1 MFKEPIE
8 PKVEQF
14 YQSIKEIL
22 KATNELTTVPPFLFK
37 YIRTKHW
44 KELIKWSDIAYEFAD
59 ELIEEKRQQLEK
71 KISNANDISRSD
83 DRIDFLSYVIATGKL
98 SSSEANVAMMELL
111 FAGVDTVQYNGCNE
125 HI

>member
-14 YQSIKEIL
+14 YQSITEIL

-37 YIRTKHW
+37 NVFTKHW

-59 ELIEEKRQQLEK
+59 DVIEEKRQQIEK
-71 KISNANDISRSD
+71 KLSDGNDITRSD

-98 SSSEANVAMMELL
+98 SRSEANVAMMELL
-111 FAGVDTVQYNGCNE
+111 FAGVDTVR
-125 HI
+125 